1 MVSIRPLAT
10 VSTKHMNIIEMGQ
23 AARAASKS
31 LAFASTAQKNAA
43 LYRVAT
49 GITDCQDEI
58 LDANSIDVEAA
69 MSAGIN
75 EHIQD
80 RLVLNSKRLSDISD
94 AVQVIANLPDPV
106 GEVIDR
112 STAPNGLEIERRRV
126 PLGVIGVIYESR
138 PNITVDIG
146 SLCLKAGNAVILR
159 GGTEAF
165 NSNAILARI
174 VSDGADAAGL
184 PKNVVQFVH
193 DTNRDIVK
201 NILAMDD
208 YIDLLIPRGSAALV
222 KRVAEEATMPAVTG
236 GVGVCHTYVDSAAD
250 IEMARR
256 IVVNAKT
263 QRPYVCNALD
273 TILVHVD
280 VASEFLQT
288 LADDFKA
295 LGVELRCDRRA
306 LSIIGRNKY
315 GKIVRAAS
323 DSDWGREFLGLIA
336 SVAIVESMDQAMTHI
351 AVYGSGHSEAIVTN
365 DKLARER
372 FLREVDAS
380 AVFAN
385 TSTRYN
391 DGGEFG
397 LGAELAI
404 STDKMHARGPMGLR
418 EITSY
423 KWVVRGNGQIRD

>member
-1 MVSIRPLAT
+1 MSNE
-10 VSTKHMNIIEMGQ
+10 HMNIREMGQ

-31 LAFASTAQKNAA
+31 LALASTAQKNSA
-43 LYRVAT
+43 LDHVAT

-58 LDANSIDVEAA
+58 LDANSIDVETA
-69 MSAGIN
+69 MSAGVN

-80 RLVLNSKRLSDISD
+80 RLVLNSKRLSDITD
-94 AVQVIANLPDPV
+94 AVHVIANLPDPV
-106 GEVIDR
+106 GELIDR
-112 STAPNGLEIERRRV
+112 STGPSGLEIERRRV

-174 VSDGADAAGL
+174 VSNAADAAGL
-184 PKNVVQFVH
+184 PKNIVQFVQ
-193 DTNRDIVK
+193 DTNRDIVR
-201 NILAMDD
+201 NMLAMDD

-236 GVGVCHTYVDSAAD
+236 GVGVCHTYVDSTAD
-250 IEMARR
+250 IEMARK

-273 TILVHVD
+273 TILVHID
-280 VASEFLQT
+280 VAGEFLPT
-288 LADDFKA
+288 IANDFMA
-295 LGVELRCDRRA
+295 QGVELRCDRRA

-315 GKIVRAAS
+315 NKTVQAAN

-336 SVAIVESMDQAMTHI
+336 SVAIVESMDQAITHI
-351 AVYGSGHSEAIVTN
+351 AVHGSGHSEAIVTSDN
-365 DKLARER
+365 LARER

-404 STDKMHARGPMGLR
+404 STDKMHARGPIGLR

>member
-1 MVSIRPLAT
+1 
-10 VSTKHMNIIEMGQ
+10 MNIIEMGQ

>member
-1 MVSIRPLAT
+1 
-10 VSTKHMNIIEMGQ
+10 MNIIEMGQ

-69 MSAGIN
+69 ISAGIN
-75 EHIQD
+75 EHVQD

-112 STAPNGLEIERRRV
+112 STAPSGLEIERRRV

-146 SLCLKAGNAVILR
+146 SLCLKSGNAAILR

-165 NSNAILARI
+165 HSNAILARI

-280 VASEFLQT
+280 VASEFLPT

-295 LGVELRCDRRA
+295 RGVELRCDRRA

-351 AVYGSGHSEAIVTN
+351 AVYGSGHSEAIVTG
-365 DKLARER
+365 DKLASER

-391 DGGEFG
+391 DGGELG

-404 STDKMHARGPMGLR
+404 STDKMHARGPIGLR

>member
-1 MVSIRPLAT
+1 
-10 VSTKHMNIIEMGQ
+10 MNIIEMGQ

-31 LAFASTAQKNAA
+31 LAFASTVQKNAA
-43 LYRVAT
+43 LYRIAT

-280 VASEFLQT
+280 VASEFLPT

-295 LGVELRCDRRA
+295 RGVELRCDRRA